1 MQWVIFV
8 YVKHVSLYEKNGRQ
22 AKATIWNA
30 PIWAFVLS
38 HEMILSRILSQVAC
52 SSWEHC
58 KTRCWFG
65 NGLEQQ
71 LAVLQEY
78 CLCARTIWS
87 IWGICPLETCRV
99 FTPARMRYLSWFPR
113 LLVLFCVLNH
123 IDSTQLSL
131 CLRALFGLKLWF
143 FLSSFK
149 VSEMEDPKAAEA
161 KARGNAAFAATSS
174 ARCKGTCHL
183 PRHCIMLHGSIGFGS
198 SVPGSIYN
206 IHFSPFFQFDESKF
220 AWHILHDGQG
230 SSLMLI
236 PAIPSIGLWRRG
248 VNEKTWRLYG
258 NILSQSVLSI
268 VDMSSALNRRHPVQ
282 KKPESILSMC

>member
-99 FTPARMRYLSWFPR
+99 FTPARMLYLSWFPR

-123 IDSTQLSL
+123 IDSTIFNAAKFVPGTFWPKTLIFFVFQGLGDGRSKGCRSESQRKR
-131 CLRALFGLKLWF
+131 CLRSNI
-143 FLSSFK
+143 LSPMQRHLPF
-149 VSEMEDPKAAEA
+149 A
-161 KARGNAAFAATSS
+161 KA
-174 ARCKGTCHL
+174 
-183 PRHCIMLHGSIGFGS
+183 LHHASLA
-198 SVPGSIYN
+198 VYTIY
-206 IHFSPFFQFDESKF
+206 IFHHF
-220 AWHILHDGQG
+220 
-230 SSLMLI
+230 SSLMRANLHGTSFMM
-236 PAIPSIGLWRRG
+236 AREVAWCWFQRFQALAYEEGESMKKLDASMETSW
-248 VNEKTWRLYG
+248 VN
-258 NILSQSVLSI
+258 QSW
-268 VDMSSALNRRHPVQ
+268 A
-282 KKPESILSMC
+282 